1 MVGEWAAVEVGVRG
15 PSLRE
20 LAGERGQREVGR
32 LEEGAGA
39 SHGLA
44 PGAGCWQRLEG

>member
-20 LAGERGQREVGR
+20 LAGEREVGR